1 MSKSLV
7 SKSLEDKVDDILQR
21 VSRIEGALAQASTD
35 RSDNQQRTMAKMANK
50 YVVVTGVIAA
60 GISAFTSFVIYLI
73 H

>member
-60 GISAFTSFVIYLI
+60 GISAFTSFVIHLI

>member
-50 YVVVTGVIAA
+50 YVVVTGVIAT